1 MPGKPPLRVYLH
13 RNCGL
18 FRGLF
23 GAPHA
28 LRQRG
33 NQIGHRTDRP
43 GGRPALGIEAAA
55 QGIDQRGA
63 DHRAVGILR
72 DAAGGLR
79 RADAE
84 ADANRQFGMPLDAR
98 DRLADDSRYRRWR
111 CR

>member
-1 MPGKPPLRVYLH
+1 MFRSEWRSSRLEYMAVGAPPGKPPFAAYLD

-23 GAPHA
+23 RSPDA
-28 LRQRG
+28 LRQG
-33 NQIGHRTDRP
+33 SHEIGHRIHGL
-43 GGRPALGIEAAA
+43 GGRTAIAIEAGA

-72 DAAGGLR
+72 DTACGFR

-84 ADANRQFGMPLDAR
+84 ADTNG
-98 DRLADDSRYRRWR
+98 
-111 CR
+111 